1 MLRRHVCYA
10 LQIHEALNAKE
21 QILTNKLEELYNNKA
36 AILAEQQD
44 RLHKFQESAANFSS
58 LIGSS
63 RAADLLVAKS
73 ALGAILRDTENQ
85 SMLLEPQVQFVPKL
99 TFDRKRLQDLVDALT
114 NEVGVIDDSATCA
127 ENTIAEGSGLNFAI
141 AGKESSFTI
150 IAHDAQKRRRTLGG
164 DLFMVELQ
172 DESGNK
178 KATGNIEDRGD
189 GSYLVSYT
197 VPADSLPSLYK
208 LIVRFRGAHIQGSPR
223 PFSVKFFST
232 AEQYLLQY
240 FVSLQDGGVG
250 TVLCKT

>member
-1 MLRRHVCYA
+1 MHD
-10 LQIHEALNAKE
+10 ALNAKE
-21 QILTNKLEELYNNKA
+21 QILTNKLKELYNNKA

-63 RAADLLVAKS
+63 RAAELLVAKY
-73 ALGAILRDTENQ
+73 ALEATLRDKENQ
-85 SMLLEPQVQFVPKL
+85 SMLLEPKVQFVPKL
-99 TFDRKRLQDLVDALT
+99 IFNRRRLQDLVDALN
-114 NEVGVIDDSATCA
+114 NELGVIDDSTCA
-127 ENTIAEGSGLNFAI
+127 ENTIAEGSGLESAI

-150 IAHDAQKRRRTLGG
+150 IAYDAQKRRRILGG

-197 VPADSLPSLYK
+197 VHAASLPTVPSRYK
-208 LIVRFRGAHIQGSPR
+208 LVVRFRGAHIQGSP
-223 PFSVKFFST
+223 FSVKFLSIL
-232 AEQYLLQY
+232 EQFFL
-240 FVSLQDGGVG
+240 SLQGRRVG
-250 TVLCKT
+250 TVFCKT

>member
-1 MLRRHVCYA
+1 MHD
-10 LQIHEALNAKE
+10 ALNAKE

-44 RLHKFQESAANFSS
+44 RLYKFQESAANFSS

-73 ALGAILRDTENQ
+73 TLEATLRDTENQ
-85 SMLLEPQVQFVPKL
+85 SLLLEPEVQFVPKL
-99 TFDRKRLQDLVDALT
+99 IFNRRRLQDLVDALN
-114 NEVGVIDDSATCA
+114 NEVGVIDDSTCA
-127 ENTIAEGSGLNFAI
+127 ENTIAEGRGLKLAF
-141 AGKESSFTI
+141 AGKERSFTI
-150 IAHDAQKRRRTLGG
+150 IAHDAQKRRRILGG

-197 VPADSLPSLYK
+197 VPAASLPSLYK
-208 LIVRFRGAHIQGSPR
+208 LVVRFRGAHIQGSP
-223 PFSVKFFST
+223 FSVKFIST
-232 AEQYLLQY
+232 PEQPLLEH
-240 FVSLQDGGVG
+240 FFLGLQGRGVG
-250 TVLCKT
+250 TVFCKT

>member
-1 MLRRHVCYA
+1 MHD
-10 LQIHEALNAKE
+10 ALNAKE

-36 AILAEQQD
+36 AILSEQQD

-73 ALGAILRDTENQ
+73 ALEAILRDTKNQ
-85 SMLLEPQVQFVPKL
+85 SMLLEPEVQFVPKL
-99 TFDRKRLQDLVDALT
+99 IFNRRRLQDLVDALN
-114 NEVGVIDDSATCA
+114 NEVGVIDDSTCA
-127 ENTIAEGSGLNFAI
+127 ENTIAEGSGLESAF

-150 IAHDAQKRRRTLGG
+150 TAYDAQKRRRILGG

-197 VPADSLPSLYK
+197 VPAGSLPTVPSRYK
-208 LIVRFRGAHIQGSPR
+208 LVVRFRGAHIQGSP
-223 PFSVKFFST
+223 FSVKFLSVL
-232 AEQYLLQY
+232 EQFFL
-240 FVSLQDGGVG
+240 SLQGRRVG
-250 TVLCKT
+250 AVFCKT

>member
-1 MLRRHVCYA
+1 MHD
-10 LQIHEALNAKE
+10 ALNAKE

-73 ALGAILRDTENQ
+73 ALETILRDTKNQ
-85 SMLLEPQVQFVPKL
+85 SMLLEPEVQFVPKL
-99 TFDRKRLQDLVDALT
+99 IFNRRRLQDLLDALN
-114 NEVGVIDDSATCA
+114 NEVGVIDDSTCA
-127 ENTIAEGSGLNFAI
+127 ENTIAEGNGLESAF

-150 IAHDAQKRRRTLGG
+150 TAYDAQKRRRILGG

-197 VPADSLPSLYK
+197 VPAGSLPTVPSRYK
-208 LIVRFRGAHIQGSPR
+208 LVVRFRGANIQGS
-223 PFSVKFFST
+223 PFSVKFLSVL
-232 AEQYLLQY
+232 EQLFL
-240 FVSLQDGGVG
+240 SLQGRRVG
-250 TVLCKT
+250 AVFCKT

>member
-1 MLRRHVCYA
+1 MHD
-10 LQIHEALNAKE
+10 ALNAKA
-21 QILTNKLEELYNNKA
+21 QILTNKLEELHNNKA

-63 RAADLLVAKS
+63 RAADLLVARS
-73 ALGAILRDTENQ
+73 ALQAMLRDTENQ
-85 SMLLEPQVQFVPKL
+85 SMLLEPEVQFVPKL
-99 TFDRKRLQDLVDALT
+99 IFNRRRLQDLVDALN
-114 NEVGVIDDSATCA
+114 NEAGVIDDSTFA
-127 ENTIAEGSGLNFAI
+127 ENTIARGRGLNLAI
-141 AGKESSFTI
+141 VGLESSFTI

-197 VPADSLPSLYK
+197 VPATSLPTVPSRYK
-208 LIVRFRGAHIQGSPR
+208 LVVRFRGAHIQGSPR
-223 PFSVKFFST
+223 PFSLKFFST
-232 AEQYLLQY
+232 AEQYLQQF
-240 FVSLQDGGVG
+240 FVSLQDRGVG